1 MTHLI
6 ADTRVTPL
14 LGEAFDTRVPD
25 VDTLVLEVRVHLVL
39 DDGVGR
45 VLQGAGRV
53 SDVLV
58 CGETFYFIKN
68 YILQLFSI
76 RHTFFF
82 ICQITTVHYGKNSI
96 LKLRILEKKMI
107 GDHSETSTFP
117 SLYLPCRVQ
126 T

>member
-6 ADTRVTPL
+6 ADTRVAPL

-58 CGETFYFIKN
+58 CSE
-68 YILQLFSI
+68 Q
-76 RHTFFF
+76 FF
-82 ICQITTVHYGKNSI
+82 
-96 LKLRILEKKMI
+96 ILEKVVF
-107 GDHSETSTFP
+107 TFHKNFIF
-117 SLYLPCRVQ
+117 YF
-126 T
+126 